1 MKAPFKAGP
10 KSEMLCWET
19 NTSLDVPGVFLLFS
33 QFPKRSTDRAPKLY
47 IYIEVTLAEFMES
60 FNDLVKNATTADA
73 EFYGLRGT
81 RVHRVEV
88 TGYTCADKRTEQTL
102 QEVNQETTNKI
113 NRIRKQEPC

>member
-1 MKAPFKAGP
+1 MSLVFFYCFPSFL
-10 KSEMLCWET
+10 SEAQTELP
-19 NTSLDVPGVFLLFS
+19 S
-33 QFPKRSTDRAPKLY
+33 Y